1 MGELWIIVEELF
13 LGYLLEGWVEKLLER
28 ELADI
33 YGSWEGV
40 VRVLWGVVGL
50 GDRLKMIE
58 TIHMGKME
66 KLK

>member
-1 MGELWIIVEELF
+1 M
-13 LGYLLEGWVEKLLER
+13 
-28 ELADI
+28 ADI
-33 YGSWEGV
+33 YGDWEGV

-58 TIHMGKME
+58 TIHMGQME